1 MRARDEARVELH
13 LEGLPGPT
21 HNYGGLAPGNVAS
34 ERHRGA
40 VAYPREAALQSLRLM
55 RWMVQAGIPNAILPP
70 LPRPDLAF
78 LQRLGFGG
86 ATPTPTL
93 TLAAAAAEPAML
105 TRAYATASMWTAN
118 AATVA
123 ASAETRDGRVHLVTA
138 NMVTQLHRAL
148 EAAYTDRLL
157 RRVFAD
163 ARYFAVHAPLPSHP
177 LLGDEGAA
185 NHTRLVGDDGLPYHL
200 FVYGQAETGPRPTRH
215 PARQTLAASQAVARL
230 LQLDP
235 ARTLFV
241 QQHPDAIDA
250 GVFHND
256 VICVGS
262 ETLLLVHQGAFVDQ
276 QAVLT
281 TLREHVPGL
290 FIWEV
295 DAADVSLTQ
304 AVQTYLFN
312 SRLLRL
318 PDGRWHL
325 AAPSA
330 CESEPAVAQQ
340 LAAAVA
346 DAHHPLAA
354 VSYHDLR
361 QSMQNGGGPA
371 CLRLRVPLTSDE
383 LAVVHPGVRLHDA
396 KIDALE
402 AWVRRHYRETLTP
415 ADLADVAL
423 AEEAAAAHA
432 ALWELLQ
439 LG

>member
-1 MRARDEARVELH
+1 MLGGNAARVELH

-34 ERHRGA
+34 EQHRGT
-40 VAYPREAALQSLRLM
+40 VAHPREAALQSLRLM
-55 RWMVQAGIPNAILPP
+55 RWMVHAGIPNAILPP
-70 LPRPDLAF
+70 LPRPDLTF
-78 LQRLGFGG
+78 LQRLGCGG
-86 ATPTPTL
+86 PTPTTAT
-93 TLAAAAAEPAML
+93 TLAAADPAML

-138 NMVTQLHRAL
+138 NLVTQLHRAL
-148 EAAYTDRLL
+148 EAAYTDSLL
-157 RRVFAD
+157 RRIFGD
-163 ARYFAVHAPLPSHP
+163 ARYFAVHGPLPSHP

-185 NHTRLVGDDGLPYHL
+185 NHTRLVGIDGLPYHL
-200 FVYGQAETGPRPTRH
+200 FVYGQAESGPRPMRH

-262 ETLLLVHQGAFVDQ
+262 EDLLLVHQGAFLDQ
-276 QAVLT
+276 DAVLA
-281 TLREHVPGL
+281 TLRQQVPGL
-290 FIWEV
+290 FLWEV
-295 DAADVSLTQ
+295 DATDVSLAQ

-325 AAPSA
+325 VAPSA
-330 CESEPAVAQQ
+330 CEAEPAVAQL

-346 DAHHPLAA
+346 DANHPLAA

-371 CLRLRVPLTSDE
+371 CLRLRVPLTAVE
-383 LAVVHPGVRLHDA
+383 LAAVHPGVRLNDA
-396 KIDALE
+396 KVDALE
-402 AWVRRHYRETLTP
+402 HWVRRHYRETLTP
-415 ADLADVAL
+415 ADLAEVAL